1 MKETMLLG
9 PSNTAG
15 KVEGAFLFVVGS
27 AVILLVI
34 VTFLM
39 IFFLIKYNRKRH
51 PRSEEVKESLLLEII
66 WTAIPTALVLVM
78 FYFGWVDFDYIRNP
92 PKDAMPV
99 NVIARQWSWLF
110 TYENG
115 KQSDLLRVP
124 INKPIKLIMTSQDV
138 IHCLFIP
145 AFKIKEDCVPGMKTH
160 LWFSANEI
168 GSYDIYC
175 TEYCGVGHS
184 HMLSK
189 VIVMQGNDF
198 EKWYAS
204 AEAAG
209 LQEKGLKLLQE
220 KGCLGCHSTDGT
232 KKIGPTLKGLYGK
245 KVVVF
250 TNGKERE
257 IIADEEY
264 LRKSILKPEA
274 DIVKGYAPIMPAIP
288 VTDEDLQKIVEF
300 LKTLK

>member
-1 MKETMLLG
+1 MLLG

-15 KVEGAFLFVVGS
+15 KVESAFLFVVGS
-27 AVILLVI
+27 AVILLAI

-39 IFFLIKYNRKRH
+39 ILFLIKYNRKRH

-66 WTAIPTALVLVM
+66 WTTLPTVLVLVM

-110 TYENG
+110 TYGNG

-124 INKPIKLIMTSQDV
+124 VNKPVKLIMTSQDV

-160 LWFSANEI
+160 LWFSANEL

-189 VIVMQGNDF
+189 VIVMQGGDF

-209 LQEKGLKLLQE
+209 LPEKGLKLLQE

-288 VTDEDLQKIVEF
+288 VTDEDLQTIVEF

>member
-15 KVEGAFLFVVGS
+15 KVESAFLFVVGS
-27 AVILLVI
+27 AVILLAI

-39 IFFLIKYNRKRH
+39 ILFLIKYNRKRH

-66 WTAIPTALVLVM
+66 WTTIPTVLVLVM

-110 TYENG
+110 TYGNG

-124 INKPIKLIMTSQDV
+124 VNKPVKLIMTSQDV

-160 LWFSANEI
+160 LWFSANEL

-189 VIVMQGNDF
+189 VIVMQGGDF

-209 LQEKGLKLLQE
+209 LPEKGLKLLQE

-288 VTDEDLQKIVEF
+288 VTDEDLQTIVEF

>member
-15 KVEGAFLFVVGS
+15 KVESAFLFVVGS

-209 LQEKGLKLLQE
+209 LPEKGLKLLQE

>member
-1 MKETMLLG
+1 MLLG

-66 WTAIPTALVLVM
+66 WTAIPTVLVLVM

-124 INKPIKLIMTSQDV
+124 INRPVRLIMTSQDV

-160 LWFSANEI
+160 LWFSANEL

-209 LQEKGLKLLQE
+209 LPEKGLKLLQE

-245 KVVVF
+245 KVVVL